1 MQDATSFRSRIGLDL
16 AKHTSGLNRFLKTE
30 SGQDVIEYVL
40 LCGLLAVV
48 GAALAVSVGNSIS
61 TAYNNIGA
69 KQGQTLGVGSQGQGD
84 GHGNGGDGNGKGK
97 GNSKH

>member
-1 MQDATSFRSRIGLDL
+1 MSA
-16 AKHTSGLNRFLKTE
+16 LNRFLKSE

-40 LCGLLAVV
+40 LCGLLALI
-48 GAALAVSVGNSIS
+48 GGALAVSLGNSIS

-69 KQGQTLGVGSQGQGD
+69 KQDQALAVGSQGQGN
-84 GHGNGGDGNGKGK
+84 GHGNGGDGNDKGK

>member
-1 MQDATSFRSRIGLDL
+1 MSP
-16 AKHTSGLNRFLKTE
+16 LNRFLKSE

-40 LCGLLAVV
+40 LCGLLAVI
-48 GAALAVSVGNSIS
+48 GGALAVSVGNSIS

-69 KQGQTLGVGSQGQGD
+69 KQDQALGVGSQGQGN

>member
-1 MQDATSFRSRIGLDL
+1 MSA
-16 AKHTSGLNRFLKTE
+16 LNRFLKSE

-40 LCGLLAVV
+40 LCGLLAVI
-48 GAALAVSVGNSIS
+48 GGALAVSVGNSIS

-69 KQGQTLGVGSQGQGD
+69 KQDQALAVGSQGEGKGN
-84 GHGNGGDGNGKGK
+84 GHGNGGDGNDKGK

>member
-1 MQDATSFRSRIGLDL
+1 M
-16 AKHTSGLNRFLKTE
+16 
-30 SGQDVIEYVL
+30 VIEYVL
-40 LCGLLAVV
+40 MCGLLALV

-69 KQGQTLGVGSQGQGD
+69 KQDQALGGGSLGQGD
-84 GHGNGGDGNGKGK
+84 GGDGNGKGK